1 MDKKEVHNLLIQL
14 NHWLE
19 ENLPPKKEVIK
30 RVKDGTSPGGEREG
44 IFVKQFLY
52 TGLKSFTED
61 YFKSLGSE
69 DWQKQADETLIV
81 EGIKPTTQHRHSFF
95 GSKPAPDFLFKSPF
109 PFTIVGEAKYSNDIG
124 DLQTLVGQTIVYLI
138 SGKTEEWHYNYGYG
152 IFYDIS
158 ESQTIKKASQSRPE
172 QELYRELWNKLG
184 IFIGII

>member
-1 MDKKEVHNLLIQL
+1 MNKQEAYNLLIQL

-30 RVKDGTSPGGEREG
+30 TVKDGTSSGGEREG
-44 IFVKQFLY
+44 VFVKQFLY

-61 YFKSLGSE
+61 YFKNLGLE
-69 DWQKQADETLIV
+69 DWQKRADETLIV

-158 ESQTIKKASQSRPE
+158 DSQTIKKASQSRPE
-172 QELYRELWNKLG
+172 QELYRELWDKLG
-184 IFIGII
+184 IFIRII